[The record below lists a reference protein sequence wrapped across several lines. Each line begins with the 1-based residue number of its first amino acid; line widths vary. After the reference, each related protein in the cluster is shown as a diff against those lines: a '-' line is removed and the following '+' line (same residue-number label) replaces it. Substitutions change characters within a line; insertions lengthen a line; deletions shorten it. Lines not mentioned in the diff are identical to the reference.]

1 MFSIFCNV
9 SPYMVLHKRPNSNL
23 WSAVNS
29 NRMNFSRTG
38 TETICRVR
46 LSFCPL
52 LLLQGEIEQGNFS
65 NLPSLH
71 ALACS
76 IKVTED
82 SCNLMFQV
90 VVTRESAC
98 AIWEEL
104 AIDFFHAN
112 DQLTQLN
119 ACNLFRSWWRASQR
133 VQSTNWGELA
143 EDTGSWQAQICPARD
158 LYFCFSPKPILSL
171 PSPLKGRFVDCMYL
185 LIIHA
190 NLKFNP
196 CN

>member
-1 MFSIFCNV
+1 MMFSIFCNV

-29 NRMNFSRTG
+29 DRLNFSRTG

-82 SCNLMFQV
+82 SWNLMFQV
-90 VVTRESAC
+90 VVTTESAC

-104 AIDFFHAN
+104 AIDFFTQMTNSKPHNSPNSMHATCSGRGN
-112 DQLTQLN
+112 E
-119 ACNLFRSWWRASQR
+119 R
-133 VQSTNWGELA
+133 VSARNRPA
-143 EDTGSWQAQICPARD
+143 EESLRRTRVHGKLKSALQWICIFA
-158 LYFCFSPKPILSL
+158 LL
-171 PSPLKGRFVDCMYL
+171 PNRF
-185 LIIHA
+185 
-190 NLKFNP
+190 
-196 CN
+196 

>member
-1 MFSIFCNV
+1 MMFSIFCNV

-29 NRMNFSRTG
+29 DRLNFSRTG

-90 VVTRESAC
+90 VVTTESAC
-98 AIWEEL
+98 HW
-104 AIDFFHAN
+104 FFHAI
-112 DQLTQLN
+112 DQLKTTQLTHPTHFMQLVQVVVTSESARAIDQLRR
-119 ACNLFRSWWRASQR
+119 ACGGHGFMASSNLPCKGSVFLLFSQTHFKP
-133 VQSTNWGELA
+133 S
-143 EDTGSWQAQICPARD
+143 
-158 LYFCFSPKPILSL
+158 FSLEREVRRLHVFTYNPRKP
-171 PSPLKGRFVDCMYL
+171 
-185 LIIHA
+185 
-190 NLKFNP
+190 
-196 CN
+196 